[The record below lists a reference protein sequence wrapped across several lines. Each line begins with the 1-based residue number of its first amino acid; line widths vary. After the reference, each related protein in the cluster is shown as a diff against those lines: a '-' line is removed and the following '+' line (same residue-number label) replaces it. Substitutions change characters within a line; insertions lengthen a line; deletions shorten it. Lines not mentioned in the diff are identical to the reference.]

1 MPEKKTKKGAATSEK
16 ISSSNPVR
24 QKEKLNWRPF
34 IAFLALAVAILLALP
49 LNPLR
54 EDQNTTDIKES
65 MEIDNG
71 DLKINWQRYPTTDIE
86 LEDSLKIQKSGTY
99 HLTGTLENGFIN
111 ISAGDGVV
119 KLILD
124 NVNINNNN
132 GPAIYC
138 DSAND
143 LVIEL
148 VGNNAISDGYSYD
161 SEYGDEV
168 NGAIFSKSDL
178 IFQGDGRL
186 TLDANYQDGIVSKDD
201 LKFNSGTYNII
212 SIDDAIR
219 GTDSVYIVDGS
230 FLVEANADAIKSTN
244 ETDAGKGFVLI
255 EKGNFNLKSEAKGIK
270 STKTIAISDGKIV
283 INSYDDAIHSDN
295 YITIGGGDIS
305 ISAGDDAVHAN
316 SNLIIDDG
324 DITIFRAYE
333 GLEAQKVTINQGNIS
348 ITTSDDGI
356 NAGGGADASSTN
368 RPGANPF
375 DADEDCT
382 IDINGGD
389 IYINASGDGIDS
401 NGWVN
406 INDGHIVVDGPTNNG
421 NGALDSGLGLVIN
434 GGDIIAVGSSGMA
447 EGFGN
452 NSQINSVSIYLST
465 EQPAGTKIAIYDE
478 TGNIILE
485 HTSTK
490 KFTNITAGNQKFNLG
505 STYTLYLDDEKV
517 QSFVITDITTT
528 IGNNHDNFRNK

>member
-1 MPEKKTKKGAATSEK
+1 MPEKKTKKGAATSK
-16 ISSSNPVR
+16 DIPSDKSVR
-24 QKEKLNWRPF
+24 QKEKLDWRPF
-34 IAFLALAVAILLALP
+34 IAFLALVTAILLALP

-54 EDQNTTDIKES
+54 EDQTTADIKES

-71 DLKINWQRYPTTDIE
+71 DLKINWQRYPTTDIK
-86 LEDSLKIQKSGTY
+86 LEESLTIQKSGIY
-99 HLTGTLENGFIN
+99 HLTGNLEDGSIKIN
-111 ISAGDGVV
+111 AGDGVI
-119 KLILD
+119 KLVLD
-124 NVNINNNN
+124 NVSINNNN

-138 DSAND
+138 ESAND

-148 VGNNAISDGYSYD
+148 IGNNSISDGYSYY
-161 SEYGDEV
+161 SEYDDEV
-168 NGAIFSKSDL
+168 NGAIFSKADL
-178 IFQGDGRL
+178 TFQGDGKL
-186 TLDANYQDGIVSKDD
+186 SLEANYQDGIVSKDD
-201 LKFNSGTYNII
+201 LKFSSGIYNIV
-212 SIDDAIR
+212 SVDDAIR

-230 FLVEANADAIKSTN
+230 FLVEAKADAIKSTN

-255 EKGNFNLKSEAKGIK
+255 EKGNFNLKAEAKGIK

-333 GLEAQKVTINQGNIS
+333 GLESQKITINQGNIN

-406 INDGHIVVDGPTNNG
+406 INDGHIVIDGPTNNG
-421 NGALDSGLGLVIN
+421 NGALDSGFGLIIN
-434 GGDIIAVGSSGMA
+434 GGDVIAIGSSGMA

-452 NSQINSVSIYLST
+452 NSKINSVSINLAT
-465 EQPAGTKIAIYDE
+465 EQPAGTKVTIQDE
-478 TGNIILE
+478 TGKIVLE
-485 HTSTK
+485 HTSAK
-490 KFTNITAGNQKFNLG
+490 KFANIAAGNKQFELG
-505 STYTLYLDDEKV
+505 NTYTLYLDDERT
-517 QSFVITDITTT
+517 QSFTITDVTTT
-528 IGNNHDNFRNK
+528 IGNNRNDFRNK